1 MTEYTASKPNFLEL
15 TADIVSAFVS
25 NNALPVSELPGLI
38 SSVHSKLSNLGNPAS
53 EITTSTAALVPAV
66 PIKKSVGESDIACL
80 ECGRRFK
87 SLKRHLASHH
97 SLTPD
102 EYRVKWSLQPSYP
115 IVAPAYAA
123 ARSELAKT
131 IGLGRKP
138 KQLAETETAPE

>member
-1 MTEYTASKPNFLEL
+1 MIEDTASKPDFLEL

-25 NNALPVSELPGLI
+25 NNALPVSELPSLI
-38 SSVHSKLSNLGNPAS
+38 SSVHNKLSNLGNTAS
-53 EITTSTAALVPAV
+53 EITVSSAPLVPAV
-66 PIKKSVGESDIACL
+66 PIKKSVEESDIACL

-97 SLTPD
+97 SLTPE
-102 EYRVKWSLQPSYP
+102 EYRVRWALQPSYP

-131 IGLGRKP
+131 IGLGRNS
-138 KQLAETETAPE
+138 KQLTEAETAPE